1 MLIKMTGG
9 EIRDVPAVYALRL
22 LEQGKA
28 VRATVP
34 SPFKSEAPPDVTDA
48 SANVAE
54 EGMAEQEKRQPAKR
68 KAKKESAKEE

>member
-28 VRATVP
+28 VRADAP
-34 SPFKSEAPPDVTDA
+34 SLSKKEAHPDTPA
-48 SANVAE
+48 SVAE
-54 EGMAEQEKRQPAKR
+54 EGAEVQDKPQPAKR